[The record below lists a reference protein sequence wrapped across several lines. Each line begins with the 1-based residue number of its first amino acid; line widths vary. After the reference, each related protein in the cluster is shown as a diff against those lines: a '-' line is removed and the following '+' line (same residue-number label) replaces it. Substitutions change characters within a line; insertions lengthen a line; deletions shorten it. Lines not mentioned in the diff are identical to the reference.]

1 MLEIISF
8 FQVWTEFER
17 YPMLS
22 FVSDLGGLLGL
33 LLGLSLY
40 SILEMGLELGHSL
53 HRRVSATGRSKK
65 SGGESAVSK
74 GGGAGFKKREKTV
87 H

>member
-1 MLEIISF
+1 MLEIIS

-53 HRRVSATGRSKK
+53 HRRISATGRKK

-74 GGGAGFKKREKTV
+74 GFKKREKTV
-87 H
+87 Y